1 MTLNR
6 PYSLF
11 PLGDTALLIDFG
23 NTISEEIN
31 DDVLKL
37 FHFLKSQE
45 HPFIKDLV
53 PAYSSLAVYYD
64 IMDVLHH
71 MENGTT
77 AFDVMAEIIDVLIRS
92 AGDVERAV
100 GRTIKVPVC
109 YAEKFA
115 TDIHYLAK
123 QKGLSVEEVIQ
134 LHTSRTY
141 RVFMLGFTPGFAY
154 MGVVDDRL
162 AIKRKPVPQPVLA
175 GSVGIAGVQTGAY
188 SLNSPGGW
196 QIIGRTP
203 FKLFDPKQENPV
215 LFEPGDQ
222 VKFYSITEDEFE
234 NS

>member
-1 MTLNR
+1 MALYR

-23 NTISEEIN
+23 NIINEEIN

-37 FHFLKSQE
+37 YKFLISQQ

-71 MENGTT
+71 MEEGST
-77 AFDVMAEIIDVLIRS
+77 AFDVMAEVIDALIRN
-92 AGDVERAV
+92 AGDVDKV
-100 GRTIKVPVC
+100 PGRTINVPVC

-123 QKGLSVEEVIQ
+123 QNQLSVEQVIQ
-134 LHTSRTY
+134 LHTSGTY
-141 RVFMLGFTPGFAY
+141 RVFMLGFIPGFAY

-162 AIKRKPVPQPVLA
+162 AIKRKPVPQPVAA
-175 GSVGIAGVQTGAY
+175 GSVGIAGIQTGAY
-188 SLNSPGGW
+188 PLDSPGGW

-203 FKLFDPKQENPV
+203 FKLFDPNREKPV

>member
-1 MTLNR
+1 MALYR

-23 NTISEEIN
+23 NTINEDIN

-37 FHFLKSQE
+37 FHFLKNQK

-64 IMDVLHH
+64 VMDVLHH

-77 AFDVMAEIIDVLIRS
+77 AFDVMVEMIDVLIRNS
-92 AGDVERAV
+92 VDEENITGK
-100 GRTIKVPVC
+100 TIKVPVC

-123 QKGLSVEEVIQ
+123 QNDLTVEEIIQ

-141 RVFMLGFTPGFAY
+141 RVFMLGFIPGFAY

-162 AIKRKPVPQPVLA
+162 VIKRKSVPQTVVA
-175 GSVGIAGVQTGAY
+175 GSVGIAGKQTGIY
-188 SLNSPGGW
+188 PLESPGGW

-203 FKLFDPKQENPV
+203 VKPFEPDREPPV
-215 LFEPGDQ
+215 LFEPGDLI
-222 VKFYSITEDEFE
+222 KFYSITEDEFADY
-234 NS
+234 